1 MDYCYI
7 ARSSNVQK
15 AMRYGVARGLFSNE
29 AGMGSTP
36 HAHAAAEVAHPADQ
50 GLIAMM
56 GVFIDTFIILTITA
70 LVILS
75 TGVLGNGET
84 GSVLAQSAFNAGLG
98 TFGPVFI
105 AFCMLFFAF
114 TTIVGW
120 YYFGEVN
127 VRALFGDKAVKVYAV
142 IVILCVAVGSTL
154 KVDLVWNMSDM
165 FNGLMV
171 LPNLIALLPC
181 VGIVKKLTKEYE
193 KYLLLI
199 IGHDSFYRDENM
211 MSAMERTLKGTT
223 ADTLEKFFKLYRADN
238 FNLLNAYI
246 ALSEFYQSKD
256 QKQKALHTSAL
267 GALTGFTKVLGVV
280 SNRNPEYKY
289 TDLGSLFV
297 EVSLYSDIIEW
308 GIDNSVWKGFYQFAE
323 QALKNDYPVFAKQLF
338 SVLEIFFIMVGLVAS
353 TSIYAIRAIPAIS
366 RAPTYIRIVLSL

>member
-1 MDYCYI
+1 MKNRIFVLFALILCISSDIFAKNLQKPDYIIGDKRILEDAKDAYDNLDY
-7 ARSSNVQK
+7 SNALNLALKSKESRKDKVDWEIMTLENSFK
-15 AMRYGVARGLFSNE
+15 
-29 AGMGSTP
+29 P
-36 HAHAAAEVAHPADQ
+36 AEVKYVGDELSAIIPVLIERQDYDAIEIINRYFKIKEKDFYSDSAKKLLKYIKSNREFPEADF
-50 GLIAMM
+50 LIGNIYRLEGEYDFAKKYYS
-56 GVFIDTFIILTITA
+56 TA
-70 LVILS
+70 LKYSDILDIPS
-75 TGVLGNGET
+75 EK
-84 GSVLAQSAFNAGLG
+84 
-98 TFGPVFI
+98 
-105 AFCMLFFAF
+105 
-114 TTIVGW
+114 
-120 YYFGEVN
+120 Y
-127 VRALFGDKAVKVYAV
+127 D
-142 IVILCVAVGSTL
+142 ILYS
-154 KVDLVWNMSDM
+154 LVELS
-165 FNGLMV
+165 
-171 LPNLIALLPC
+171 LLQ
-181 VGIVKKLTKEYE
+181 KDTKEYE

-338 SVLEIFFIMVGLVAS
+338 SVLEIFSPEEYWRDAAS
-353 TSIYAIRAIPAIS
+353 TKLNEMKID
-366 RAPTYIRIVLSL
+366 